1 MKQIKNLF
9 QMTRATLIL
18 VGVLVATIFVMNRCS
33 DKKDDD
39 YAELEV
45 ENQLL
50 KKEVKV
56 SQDSEGRW
64 RATAQAMAVNGST
77 IKALSRNE
85 SIHYSKLHEDF
96 EGLRKSLKNLNNH
109 TSTHTETIVPVE
121 TIIHDTVYIQK
132 DGTEVAA
139 KRIYWKD
146 DIGYNSFR
154 GSLVDSVLFGELKIK
169 DSLEVVVYW
178 KRKHK
183 IIGKKIYHTEVLSK
197 NPSTKIIHVETLVQ
211 KAK

>member
-1 MKQIKNLF
+1 MKKIKNLF

-18 VGVLVATIFVMNRCS
+18 VGILVATIFIMNRCS
-33 DKKDDD
+33 DKLVND
-39 YAELEV
+39 YSELRV

-85 SIHYSKLHEDF
+85 NIHYSKLHKDF
-96 EGLRKSLKNLNNH
+96 EGLRKSLKNLENH

-121 TIIHDTVYIQK
+121 TFIHDTVYIEK

-139 KRIYWKD
+139 KKIYWKD

-154 GSLVDSVLFGELKIK
+154 GSLVDSVLFGEIQIK
-169 DSLEVVVYW
+169 DSLEIVVFW

-183 IIGKKIYHTEVLSK
+183 IIGKKIYHTEVISK
-197 NPSTKIIHVETLVQ
+197 NPSTKIVNVKTLIQ
-211 KAK
+211 KDR